1 MEIPK
6 EEETLEELRE
16 GSKVEEPKLLSKM
29 LYQHLKYVFLEENG
43 DKPIIMST
51 SLSISEEKKLF
62 EVLKAN
68 WEAIRWS
75 ISNVKGISPS

>member
-1 MEIPK
+1 M
-6 EEETLEELRE
+6 RE
-16 GSKVEEPKLLSKM
+16 GSEVEEPKLELKI
-29 LYQHLKYVFLEENG
+29 LPPHLKYMFLEENG

-68 WEAIRWS
+68 
-75 ISNVKGISPS
+75 

>member
-1 MEIPK
+1 MSFKGVGHKSLDTLMEIPK

-43 DKPIIMST
+43 DKPII
-51 SLSISEEKKLF
+51 ISSFLTIFKEKKLV
-62 EVLKAN
+62 EVLRAN
-68 WEAIRWS
+68 
-75 ISNVKGISPS
+75 